1 MLGQAI
7 PARIERRMNSQDKW
21 IRRFRIGA
29 FIVIIILMA
38 LAMGRIDSAGI
49 NAPLLTITGSATI
62 IIALFSIDRSAFTAQ
77 NIGTVFG
84 TVVVMAGGGYWLF
97 DALQKNPIDDAQLLW
112 AQAILTSLILL
123 LLTHL
128 IVSVIGYFAGRISEQ
143 DEE

>member
-1 MLGQAI
+1 MTI
-7 PARIERRMNSQDKW
+7 QDKW
-21 IRRFRIGA
+21 LRRFRIGA

-62 IIALFSIDRSAFTAQ
+62 IIALFSIDRNALTVQ

-84 TVVVMAGGGYWLF
+84 TVTVMVGGGYWLF
-97 DALQKNPIDDAQLLW
+97 DALQKNPVDDAHLNW
-112 AQAILTSLILL
+112 TFTILTALILL

-128 IVSVIGYFAGRISEQ
+128 ILSVIGYFTGRIPEQ
-143 DEE
+143 DELQLTDRH